1 MPDPDSKGG
10 SRWGGPAQYTRGA
23 APAAPDMQRLQSLY
37 QQALAALLRGRADL
51 AAAPID
57 ELRAAAPPDP
67 KLGQL
72 IEHLARNAAAISFQW
87 PARREPFTPARRE
100 PPAQEAID
108 LVAFHVDLPRA
119 PSGIHAPTDYMGVL
133 ALSFESARLRAP
145 RARRILITDET
156 TAVPDTMPVDEVR
169 RFALDATLPMFE
181 RTRVQGQYLRERAPG
196 RLSVLM
202 DSDVVVNA
210 DPVGVFAEAFDV
222 GLTWR
227 PEFADAPFNGGM
239 IFVAEGDGGARLF
252 ASALACYE
260 ALAADPRISA
270 AYPTGVKAWWGD
282 QFAWASLVG
291 YRAFAERTTQA
302 LAVDGIAVR
311 FFPCADYNFTLE
323 PDRGYPPE
331 ELRRKYFIHFKGNRK
346 ALQAQYLEHM
356 RRGAV

>member
-1 MPDPDSKGG
+1 MPDPDSK
-10 SRWGGPAQYTRGA
+10 S
-23 APAAPDMQRLQSLY
+23 MQRLQSLY
-37 QQALAALLRGRADL
+37 QQATGALFQGRADL
-51 AAAPID
+51 ADAPIE
-57 ELRAAAPPDP
+57 ELRRTAPPDP

-72 IEHLARNAAAISFQW
+72 IEHLAKSAAAIAFQW
-87 PARREPFTPARRE
+87 PARREPLQPARRE

-108 LVAFHVDLPRA
+108 LVAFHVDLPCA

-145 RARRILITDET
+145 GARRILITDER
-156 TAVPDTMPVDEVR
+156 TAVPETLPVDEVR
-169 RFALDATLPMFE
+169 RYSLDATLPMFE
-181 RTRVQGQYLRERAPG
+181 RTRVQGEYLRARAPG
-196 RLSVLM
+196 RVSVLM

-210 DPVGVFAEAFDV
+210 DPAGVFTEAFDV

-239 IFVAEGDGGARLF
+239 IFVAEGDAGARLF

-260 ALAADPRISA
+260 ALAADSRIAA
-270 AYPTGVKAWWGD
+270 AYPTGVKPWWGD

-291 YRAFAERTTQA
+291 YRAFAKRTTQA
-302 LAVDGIAVR
+302 LAVDGVAVR

-331 ELRRKYFIHFKGNRK
+331 ELRRKFFIHFKGNRK

-356 RRGAV
+356 RRGAI

>member
-10 SRWGGPAQYTRGA
+10 PRWGGPPQYARA
-23 APAAPDMQRLQSLY
+23 PSPAAADMQSLQSLY
-37 QQALAALLRGRADL
+37 QEAIAALFRGRADL
-51 AAAPID
+51 AAEPL
-57 ELRAAAPPDP
+57 EQLRRAAPPDP
-67 KLGQL
+67 NFARL
-72 IEHLARNAAAISFQW
+72 IEHLGKNAAVIAFEW
-87 PARREPFTPARRE
+87 PARREAIEPARRV

-145 RARRILITDET
+145 RARRILITDEK
-156 TAVPDTMPVDEVR
+156 TAVPETLPVDEVR
-169 RFALDATLPMFE
+169 RFTLDAALPMFE
-181 RTRVQGQYLRERAPG
+181 RTRVQGEYLRSRAAG
-196 RLSVLM
+196 RVSVLM

-210 DPVGVFAEAFDV
+210 DPADVFAEAFDV

-239 IFVAEGDGGARLF
+239 IFVSEGDAGARFF
-252 ASALACYE
+252 ASALECYE
-260 ALAADPRISA
+260 ALATDARITA
-270 AYPTGVKAWWGD
+270 AYPDGIKAWWGD

-291 YRAFAERTTQA
+291 HRSFSERNSQA

-311 FFPCADYNFTLE
+311 FFPCAEYNFTLE
-323 PDRGYPPE
+323 PGRGYPPE
-331 ELRRKYFIHFKGNRK
+331 ELRRKFFIHFKGNRK